1 MDKPKILIVDDDAD
15 LRRALTMRLRA
26 NHYQTVQASDGYSAI
41 AVAQRERPNLILL
54 DLGLPAVDG
63 FGVLEL
69 LQDIDT
75 VSNIPVIVLTGRDP
89 QLNEQKAFL
98 AGARAYLQKPA
109 DNDELLAVI
118 RATCPLLDRGA
129 RQSSAWGELT

>member
-1 MDKPKILIVDDDAD
+1 MDKPTILIVDDDAA
-15 LRRALTMRLRA
+15 LRRALTISLRA
-26 NHYQTVQASDGYSAI
+26 THFQTVQASDGYSAI
-41 AVAQRERPNLILL
+41 ALAQRERPNLILL

-75 VSNIPVIVLTGRDP
+75 VSNIPVIVLTGRDQ

-98 AGARAYLQKPA
+98 AGAKAYLQ
-109 DNDELLAVI
+109 
-118 RATCPLLDRGA
+118 
-129 RQSSAWGELT
+129 